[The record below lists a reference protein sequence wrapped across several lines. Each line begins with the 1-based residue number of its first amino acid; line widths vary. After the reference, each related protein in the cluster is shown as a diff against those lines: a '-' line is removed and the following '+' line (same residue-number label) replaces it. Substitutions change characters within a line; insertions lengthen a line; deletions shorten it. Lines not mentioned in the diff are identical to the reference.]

1 MTETPNYW
9 ANLPA
14 NVRYSDKI
22 NPMERLLYAEIT
34 ALSNYKGYCWA
45 SNKYFGKI
53 FKKHPNSISRN
64 LSKLALHKFIKI
76 QIVKTGNH
84 VESRRISIADN
95 PKQNCEVPINKNVKY
110 NNKKEK
116 ELLFEEFWNNYNYK
130 KSKDIKFKKHPA
142 TWLNQGCWDDEF
154 EQSNNDKMVY

>member
-53 FKKHPNSISRN
+53 FKKHP
-64 LSKLALHKFIKI
+64 
-76 QIVKTGNH
+76 
-84 VESRRISIADN
+84 
-95 PKQNCEVPINKNVKY
+95 
-110 NNKKEK
+110 
-116 ELLFEEFWNNYNYK
+116 
-130 KSKDIKFKKHPA
+130 A